1 MADPVLLRH
10 RAKVRLVPAEG
21 RGDAGR
27 QPLVVVKLTD
37 GTTLGEEVAAV
48 LGTVDNPMTRD
59 QVIAKSRSL
68 MSPILGAAAT
78 SQVIDAVLTLE
89 DRNDVRTLRP
99 LLQKA

>member
-1 MADPVLLRH
+1 
-10 RAKVRLVPAEG
+10 LV
-21 RGDAGR
+21 
-27 QPLVVVKLTD
+27 QVKLTD
-37 GTTLGEEVAAV
+37 GATLSEEVTAV

-89 DRNDVRTLRP
+89 DRKDVRTLRP